1 MAIIKIID
9 SGDNVLTLP
18 LDALNIKRIA
28 EHLGVPVAT
37 FHSWVKSLGLTG
49 AILKAKEKQKA
60 D

>member
-9 SGDNVLTLP
+9 KGDNVLTLP
-18 LDALNIKRIA
+18 EDALNIKRLA

-37 FHSWVKSLGLTG
+37 FHAWCHRLGLTG
-49 AILKAKEKQKA
+49 AILKAKQRNA